1 MPKKKAPRKKAARSR
16 AGNATN
22 AAKTKTTRKQ
32 DDLNREAAR
41 LIREAQREMVKQA
54 VARLVAETAPE

>member
-1 MPKKKAPRKKAARSR
+1 MPKKKAPRKKATKS
-16 AGNATN
+16 GATQS
-22 AAKTKTTRKQ
+22 ATRTKTTRKQ